1 MFFDVKAYIK
11 NRRFASTYPS
21 IDAKLDS
28 KTIKILRKF
37 RDYMAGKCLTVL
49 GIVPLIVR
57 PRSREGV
64 IDDFEILGM
73 LMTHAIHGKQEF
85 NLFRYFLGRY

>member
-1 MFFDVKAYIK
+1 
-11 NRRFASTYPS
+11 
-21 IDAKLDS
+21 
-28 KTIKILRKF
+28 
-37 RDYMAGKCLTVL
+37 MAGKCLTVL

>member
-1 MFFDVKAYIK
+1 MIFNLKVYIK

-28 KTIKILRKF
+28 KTIKTLRKF
-37 RDYMAGKCLTVL
+37 RDFMTVKCIAVL
-49 GIVPLIVR
+49 GVVPLLVR

-64 IDDFEILGM
+64 IDDFEILG
-73 LMTHAIHGKQEF
+73 TF
-85 NLFRYFLGRY
+85 S